1 MLRVQIYPLPDNIRN
16 KCRRGGVADDKDLEP
31 RIEEILGNAGLHL
44 LDFSLFK
51 HKGGIKVK
59 AVVYSPSG
67 TGTDECA
74 KAHRLILPQIQ
85 LAFDAQTPDIEISSP
100 GIDRIIKSSREWKAF
115 VGKAVK
121 VLLHG
126 REEWITGELTGY
138 SDGKISFS
146 VAGEPV
152 TIDIS
157 SIAKARLDSS
167 HKGE

>member
-1 MLRVQIYPLPDNIRN
+1 M
-16 KCRRGGVADDKDLEP
+16 RGGVADDKDVEP
-31 RIEEILGNAGLHL
+31 GIEAILGNAGLHL
-44 LDFSLFK
+44 LEFSLSR
-51 HKGGIKVK
+51 HKGSIKVK

-85 LAFDAQTPDIEISSP
+85 LAYDAQNPEIEISSP
-100 GIDRIIKSSREWKAF
+100 GIDRIIKSEKEWKAF
-115 VGKAVK
+115 VGKAVRI
-121 VLLHG
+121 LLHD
-126 REEWITGELTGY
+126 REEWAEGKLMSY
-138 SDGKISFS
+138 SDGKIEFS
-146 VAGEPV
+146 SREGSA